1 MIVHCPGNILTET
14 GYLLITE
21 LTQLTDL
28 PLNDLI
34 VVMAAVSIAGIVRGF
49 AGFGLSAIVMASVAF
64 LIPPVELIPI
74 CFVLEGTASLAM
86 FRGGMRNADMKMV
99 WVLVITSAIGLPL
112 GLLATTSISTDH
124 SKLVALCLILCLTVA
139 QILKFAPEFLAT
151 RGGLYLSGLVA
162 GLATG
167 LASVGG
173 MVIALYI
180 LASGSEPKQ
189 MRASLVMYL
198 AIGMFTSLFYLFA
211 YGMLTREAIWRG
223 ALMSP
228 LVLLG
233 VGLGSLLFRPAHERF
248 YKKACLLL
256 LMLLAATGLTLQLF

>member
-1 MIVHCPGNILTET
+1 M
-14 GYLLITE
+14 
-21 LTQLTDL
+21 QLTDL
-28 PLNDLI
+28 PLNDLLI
-34 VVMAAVSIAGIVRGF
+34 VMAAVFIAGMVRGF

-64 LIPPVELIPI
+64 LIAPVELIPI
-74 CFVLEGTASLAM
+74 CFVLEGAASLAM

-124 SKLVALCLILCLTVA
+124 SKLAALCIILCLAVA
-139 QILKFAPEFLAT
+139 QLFRFAPGFLAT
-151 RGGLYLSGLVA
+151 RGGLYLTGLVA
-162 GLATG
+162 GLVTG

-180 LASGSEPKQ
+180 LASGTEPRQ

-198 AIGMFTSLFYLFA
+198 AIGMFTSLFYLSA
-211 YGMLTREAIWRG
+211 YGMLTTQAIWRG

-233 VGLGSLLFRPAHERF
+233 VGAGSLLFRPAHERF
-248 YKKACLLL
+248 YKNACLLL
-256 LMLLAATGLTLQLF
+256 LMLLAATGLTLQVL